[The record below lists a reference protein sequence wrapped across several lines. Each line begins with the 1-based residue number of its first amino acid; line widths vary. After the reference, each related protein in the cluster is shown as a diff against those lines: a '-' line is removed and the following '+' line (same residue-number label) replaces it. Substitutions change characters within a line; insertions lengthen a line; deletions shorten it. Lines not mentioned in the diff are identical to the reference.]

1 MEIKMKAVEKEIMG
15 ALMKLDTRVGIC
27 GVNKV
32 LVPRCLAKKIL
43 KIDKRYK
50 DEMEIIDERI

>member
-1 MEIKMKAVEKEIMG
+1 MKAVEKEIMG